1 MKILRFLKSFRADD
15 SGSLAMDWPSLTA
28 AIIGLGQVIMTVIGS
43 SVTGLGD
50 AVVIDSRSQRT
61 S

>member
-15 SGSLAMDWPSLTA
+15 SGSLALDWPSLTA
-28 AIIGLGQVIMTVIGS
+28 AIIGFGQVIMTVVGS
-43 SVTGLGD
+43 GVTGLGD
-50 AVVIDSRSQRT
+50 AVVIDKRSHRM